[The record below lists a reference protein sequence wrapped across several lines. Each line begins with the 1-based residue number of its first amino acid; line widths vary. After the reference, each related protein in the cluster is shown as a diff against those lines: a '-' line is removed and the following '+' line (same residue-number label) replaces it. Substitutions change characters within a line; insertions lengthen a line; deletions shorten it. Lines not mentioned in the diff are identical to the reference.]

1 MSLVHAAHVTGARCK
16 NLFVIIKNS
25 PYIPECNG
33 DATDC
38 PWLGLCVEMSAVSGI
53 WEMLT
58 RLRLSGGS
66 RSELDVSISVSG
78 RLVGEL
84 RMISGDPSLS
94 VC

>member
-1 MSLVHAAHVTGARCK
+1 
-16 NLFVIIKNS
+16 
-25 PYIPECNG
+25 
-33 DATDC
+33 
-38 PWLGLCVEMSAVSGI
+38 
-53 WEMLT
+53 LT